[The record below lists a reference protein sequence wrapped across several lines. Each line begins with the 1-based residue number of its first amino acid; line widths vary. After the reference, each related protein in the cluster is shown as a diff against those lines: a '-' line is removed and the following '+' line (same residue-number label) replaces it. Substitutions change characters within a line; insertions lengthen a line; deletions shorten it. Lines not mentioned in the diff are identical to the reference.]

1 MNSAS
6 QYQYQMCSCPKT
18 HPEAV
23 FRPHLA
29 SGSLRFKKCPA
40 LILKYENAAQIWINS
55 EGMRS
60 TSQKMSR
67 NPCDPSPTC
76 NLAAS

>member
-6 QYQYQMCSCPKT
+6 QYQYHMCSCPKT

-29 SGSLRFKKCPA
+29 SDSLRFKKCPA
-40 LILKYENAAQIWINS
+40 LILKYVIPVFLKS
-55 EGMRS
+55 DTGCL
-60 TSQKMSR
+60 K
-67 NPCDPSPTC
+67 CDTGFLKYC
-76 NLAAS
+76 DTVLDHEM